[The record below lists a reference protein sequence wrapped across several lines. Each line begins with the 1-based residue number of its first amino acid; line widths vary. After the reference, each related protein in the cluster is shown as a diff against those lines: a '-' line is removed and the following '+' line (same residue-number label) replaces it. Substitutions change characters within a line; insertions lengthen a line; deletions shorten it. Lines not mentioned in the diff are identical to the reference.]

1 MNRITV
7 AGVGEYLD
15 WRQGSGP
22 TVEIFDLF
30 VPSERRR
37 MGLGRQLLY
46 QLIDHHLPPGTKKV
60 WAITRSTNLIAIDYY
75 TEMNFRAIPLREFY
89 TNLRCIDAI
98 MYVWDVPDKEENASP
113 G

>member
-15 WRQGSGP
+15 WRQGSGD
-22 TVEIFDLF
+22 TIEIFDIH

-37 MGLGRQLLY
+37 MGLGRQLVY
-46 QLIDHHLPPGTKKV
+46 KLIDHHLPPGTKKV
-60 WAITRSTNLIAIDYY
+60 WAITRSTNLIAQDFYN
-75 TEMNFRAIPLREFY
+75 ELNFRAIPLREFY
-89 TNLRCIDAI
+89 GNYRNVDAL
-98 MYVWDVPDKEENASP
+98 MFVWDVPSKEDASP